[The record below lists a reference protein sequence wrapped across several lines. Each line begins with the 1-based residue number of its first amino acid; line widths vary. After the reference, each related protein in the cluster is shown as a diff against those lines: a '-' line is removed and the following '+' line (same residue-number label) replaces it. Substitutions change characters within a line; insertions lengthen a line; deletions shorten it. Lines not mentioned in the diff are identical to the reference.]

1 MNMSAPRTDSEKRQ
15 YVVPSANV
23 ETSRWPR
30 STPSWSA
37 MRAASAGCEV
47 PATTISRLRGAGS
60 RQFARFTAVSGSTS
74 FTSRPGSRVSSVVA
88 LSICM
93 SFLVDLT
100 GTCDRECAG
109 RDIVRDD
116 RARRNPSIVSN
127 LDRSNECILYAG
139 PDVAPDRRPAL
150 GFSGLVREVDRDV
163 PGRHV
168 GVLTDIRIAEIGEV
182 RHLRPGADPSL
193 LQLHERPHLRIFGK
207 DRSRPEVRE
216 RADHDARADLGV
228 DGNDVWADLGTGAD
242 VRLAA
247 QHHERVDRRVGL
259 ELDGRIDPGRR
270 GIDDR

>member
-23 ETSRWPR
+23 EISRWPR
-30 STPSWSA
+30 STPSCSA
-37 MRAASAGCEV
+37 IRPARSGCDV
-47 PATTISRLRGAGS
+47 PATTISRLRGACS
-60 RQFARFTAVSGSTS
+60 SQFARLTEGSGSTS
-74 FTSRPGSRVSSVVA
+74 FTSRPGIRVNSVAV
-88 LSICM
+88 SICV
-93 SFLVDLT
+93 SFFVDLT
-100 GTCDRECAG
+100 RTCDRECAG

-216 RADHDARADLGV
+216 RADHD
-228 DGNDVWADLGTGAD
+228 
-242 VRLAA
+242 
-247 QHHERVDRRVGL
+247 
-259 ELDGRIDPGRR
+259 
-270 GIDDR
+270 